1 MASNVSLGMAVY
13 VEEIK
18 KELHVFLSWSIFKD
32 KNDAIKIKLSTIMSS
47 YDIISL
53 LKLIRINK

>member
-1 MASNVSLGMAVY
+1 MAVY

-18 KELHVFLSWSIFKD
+18 KELHVFLSGSIFKD

>member
-1 MASNVSLGMAVY
+1 MYRLGWRYMLKK
-13 VEEIK
+13 EK

-47 YDIISL
+47 YDIIL
-53 LKLIRINK
+53 L

>member
-1 MASNVSLGMAVY
+1 MAVYMY

-53 LKLIRINK
+53 

>member
-1 MASNVSLGMAVY
+1 MVVY

-18 KELHVFLSWSIFKD
+18 KELYVFFFWFIFKD
-32 KNDAIKIKLSTIMSS
+32 KNDVIKIKFSIIMFL
-47 YDIISL
+47 YDIILL